1 MALTL
6 TIGVQ
11 KTQVFHT
18 HLYGPRVVS
27 IYVEGNDSNNNNHDN
42 KNKNAT
48 TESQG
53 GVNETKG
60 SEKVG
65 LEVDGKEVSHGCLLF
80 EKEFEIIPEKGWEVW
95 KKSRDA
101 FNRLSKA
108 DQAKCC
114 VAATRG

>member
-6 TIGVQ
+6 TIGVH

-27 IYVEGNDSNNNNHDN
+27 IYVGGDATDPTPTSTPTPTTDAKPINEVNGVGGEGER
-42 KNKNAT
+42 
-48 TESQG
+48 ESEG
-53 GVNETKG
+53 AKG
-60 SEKVG
+60 Y
-65 LEVDGKEVSHGCLLF
+65 LLF
-80 EKEFEIIPEKGWEVW
+80 EKEFDIIPEKGWDVW

>member
-27 IYVEGNDSNNNNHDN
+27 IYVGGDTNNKNNNNDNNSNNNNV
-42 KNKNAT
+42 T
-48 TESQG
+48 TASQD
-53 GVNETKG
+53 VNEAKG
-60 SEKVG
+60 LGVG
-65 LEVDGKEVSHGCLLF
+65 VGGEEEVSPGCLLF
-80 EKEFEIIPEKGWEVW
+80 EKEFDIIPEKGWEVW